1 MADRTIT
8 KTGIVIG
15 GHFIEPPPRP
25 SADAEAIQRAL
36 LTERAEHA
44 EHVLDFIE
52 RNIGK
57 LMVAMSV
64 IGFVIGLVAGFVK
77 RLLS

>member
-1 MADRTIT
+1 MADRTVT
-8 KTGIVIG
+8 RTGIVIG

-36 LTERAEHA
+36 LTERAA
-44 EHVLDFIE
+44 RGEHVLDFIE

-57 LMVAMSV
+57 VMVAIAV
-64 IGFVIGLVAGFVK
+64 VGFLAGLVKG
-77 RLLS
+77 LLS